1 MPQLNFYTFFNSH
14 FYFSLAFCIA
24 YILLL
29 AYILPKIALILKF
42 RAKYPFFIQ
51 SSLNES
57 KTSSQGIQSF
67 SYTPAWRTPQL
78 NIKFLQTKSSLQT
91 FLKYNRSF
99 QYSSLERM
107 EGFLSKSIESEVIS
121 LQN

>member
-1 MPQLNFYTFFNSH
+1 MPQLNFYTFFNNH

-24 YILLL
+24 YIVLL

-42 RAKYPFFIQ
+42 RAKYPLFITNSLSGSN
-51 SSLNES
+51 SSDR
-57 KTSSQGIQSF
+57 GIQSF
-67 SYTPAWRTPQL
+67 SYTPILKTSEF

-99 QYSSLERM
+99 QYTSLGAIES
-107 EGFLSKSIESEVIS
+107 FLSKA
-121 LQN
+121 

>member
-24 YILLL
+24 YIFLL

-42 RAKYPFFIQ
+42 RAKYPFFISNSLSGSN
-51 SSLNES
+51 SSD
-57 KTSSQGIQSF
+57 KGIQSF
-67 SYTPAWRTPQL
+67 SYAPIVKTPEFRL
-78 NIKFLQTKSSLQT
+78 RFLQTKSSLQT

-99 QYSSLERM
+99 QYASLASM
-107 EGFLSKSIESEVIS
+107 ESFLSKNS
-121 LQN
+121 

>member
-1 MPQLNFYTFFNSH
+1 MPQLNFYTFFNNH

-24 YILLL
+24 YIVLL

-42 RAKYPFFIQ
+42 RAKYPLFI
-51 SSLNES
+51 SSSIYES
-57 KTSSQGIQSF
+57 NSSNKGIQSF
-67 SYTPAWRTPQL
+67 PYTPILKTPEF

-99 QYSSLERM
+99 QYASLASM
-107 EGFLSKSIESEVIS
+107 ESFLSK
-121 LQN
+121 N

>member
-1 MPQLNFYTFFNSH
+1 MPQLNFYTFFNTH

-51 SSLNES
+51 SSLYGS
-57 KTSSQGIQSF
+57 KSSSQKIQSF
-67 SYTPAWRTPQL
+67 SYTPSFQTPEL

-99 QYSSLERM
+99 QYPSLATM
-107 EGFLSKSIESEVIS
+107 EGFLSKS
-121 LQN
+121 